1 MNQLKKISIL
11 YAVVLL
17 LLSMNSCKTDG
28 KSKSESLSTIESDK
42 DPVIEVVTQG
52 MDFQLKDTLQMGWN
66 TFKYINKSNEPHFI
80 LFDKYPE
87 GKDITNMKNEVL
99 PAFDEGMA
107 FIMKGDMDAAMNAFG
122 KLPPWFS
129 EIVFSGGTGLVSPNT
144 TAITTV
150 YLIPGYYIMEC
161 YVKMANGTFHSS
173 MGMTKE
179 LIVLDSKNDHT
190 APSASINISISSK
203 EGISLG
209 GDIGMGKQVFA
220 VHYLDQIVHEN
231 FVGHDIN
238 LVRLDDTANLKE
250 LESWIN
256 WATPTGLMT
265 PTPNGVTFLGG
276 TNDAPAGTTQY
287 FEAVLTPGT
296 YAFIAEVPNSNEKG
310 MLKVFEVSK

>member
-1 MNQLKKISIL
+1 MKQLKKISIL
-11 YAVVLL
+11 YAALFL
-17 LLSMNSCKTDG
+17 LLSIINCKTDI
-28 KSKSESLSTIESDK
+28 KSKSEGISTIEKVEDT
-42 DPVIEVVTQG
+42 VIEVVTQG
-52 MDFQLKDTLQMGWN
+52 MDFQTKDTLQMGWN

-80 LFDKYPE
+80 LLDKYPE

-99 PAFDEGMA
+99 PPFNEGMA
-107 FIMKGDMDAAMNAFG
+107 FIMKGDLEAAMNAFG

-129 EIVFSGGTGLVSPNT
+129 EVVFSGGTGLVSPGM
-144 TAITTV
+144 TAFTTV
-150 YLIPGYYIMEC
+150 HLKPGYYIMEC
-161 YVKMANGTFHSS
+161 YVKMADGTFHSA

-179 LIVLDSKNDHT
+179 LIVLDSKNGRR
-190 APSASINISISSK
+190 APNASINISISSK
-203 EGISLG
+203 DGITVAG
-209 GDIGMGKQVFA
+209 NITKGKQVFA

-238 LVRLDDTANLKE
+238 LVRLDENANLEE

-276 TNDAPAGTTQY
+276 TNEAPAGSVLY
-287 FEAVLTPGT
+287 FEAYLAAGR
-296 YAFIAEVPNSNEKG
+296 YALIAEVPDSNKKG

>member
-1 MNQLKKISIL
+1 
-11 YAVVLL
+11 
-17 LLSMNSCKTDG
+17 
-28 KSKSESLSTIESDK
+28 
-42 DPVIEVVTQG
+42 
-52 MDFQLKDTLQMGWN
+52 MGWN